1 MTVRFLHLFPNQLGL
16 NGERGNLDALVARLK
31 WSGIESTV
39 QEFDGSGSI
48 ASNIDAVFIGS
59 GTLAGALEALE
70 LVQGQAAKLR
80 ELAADGVSF
89 LALGLGWE
97 ILGESIELLD
107 GRSVAGAG
115 IFPSRSQRVA
125 NRASSESYGFD
136 QAGNLTTGYSNHSS
150 EIELLGTAQPLVML
164 KAGFGNSSSKSAK
177 EVPGEG
183 LFDGNLMAARL
194 NGPLLPMNPHLA
206 DQFLAIVANKSGF
219 SYEQLSAEAK
229 IADDYAGM
237 ARAELKQRLTR

>member
-1 MTVRFLHLFPNQLGL
+1 MTVRFLHLFPAQLSL
-16 NGERGNLDALVARLK
+16 NGETGNLDALVARLK

-39 QEFDGSGSI
+39 EEFDASGSI
-48 ASNIDAVFIGS
+48 ASSIDAVFIGS

-70 LVQGQAAKLR
+70 LIEGQASKLR
-80 ELAADGVSF
+80 ELAADGVPF

-107 GRSVAGAG
+107 GRTVAGVG

-125 NRASSESYGFD
+125 IRASSESYGYD
-136 QAGNLTTGYSNHSS
+136 QSGNLTTGYANHSS
-150 EIELLGTAQPLVML
+150 EIELLNTAQPLISL
-164 KAGFGNSSSKSAK
+164 QSGFGNSSSKSAK

-183 LFDGNLMAARL
+183 LLDENLMAARL

-206 DQFLAIVANKSGF
+206 DQFLYIVAKKSGF
-219 SYEQLSAEAK
+219 SYEQTSAEAK
-229 IADDYAGM
+229 IADEYSAM
-237 ARAELKQRLTR
+237 ARAELKQRLAR

>member
-1 MTVRFLHLFPNQLGL
+1 MTIRFLHLFPSQLGL
-16 NGERGNLDALVARLK
+16 NGESGNLDALVARLK
-31 WSGIESTV
+31 WAGVESKIE
-39 QEFDGSGSI
+39 EFDGSGSI

-70 LVQGQAAKLR
+70 LVEGQALKLR
-80 ELAADGVSF
+80 ELATDGVPF

-107 GRSVAGAG
+107 GRTVAGVG

-125 NRASSESYGFD
+125 IRASSESYGYD
-136 QAGNLTTGYSNHSS
+136 QSGNLTTGYANHSS
-150 EIELLGTAQPLVML
+150 EIELLNNAQPLISL
-164 KAGFGNSSSKSAK
+164 KSGFGNSSSKSAR

-183 LFDGNLMAARL
+183 LLDGNLMAARL

-206 DQFLAIVANKSGF
+206 DQFLAIAAKKSGF
-219 SYEQLSAEAK
+219 SYQQVSEEAK
-229 IADDYAGM
+229 IADEYAAI
-237 ARAELKQRLTR
+237 ARAELSQRLTR

>member
-1 MTVRFLHLFPNQLGL
+1 MMVRFLHLFPSQLGL

-70 LVQGQAAKLR
+70 LVQGQAAKLS
-80 ELAADGVSF
+80 ELADDGVPF

-107 GRSVAGAG
+107 GRTVAGIG

-125 NRASSESYGFD
+125 NRASSESYGYD
-136 QAGNLTTGYSNHSS
+136 QSGNLTTGYSNHSS
-150 EIELLGTAQPLVML
+150 EIELLNTAEPLITL
-164 KAGFGNSSSKSAK
+164 EAGFGNSSIRSAR

-183 LFDGNLMAARL
+183 LLVENLMAARL
-194 NGPLLPMNPHLA
+194 NGPVLAMNPHLA
-206 DQFLAIVANKSGF
+206 DKFLAIVAKRSGF
-219 SYEQLSAEAK
+219 TYENNSAEAK
-229 IADDYAGM
+229 VADAYAAK
-237 ARAELKQRLTR
+237 ARAELRDRLAR

>member
-1 MTVRFLHLFPNQLGL
+1 MTIRFLHLFPSQLGL
-16 NGERGNLDALVARLK
+16 NGETGNLDALVARLK
-31 WSGIESTV
+31 WSGVESRV

-70 LVQGQAAKLR
+70 LVESQASKLR
-80 ELAADGVSF
+80 ELAAEGIPF

-107 GRSVAGAG
+107 GRTVAGVG

-125 NRASSESYGFD
+125 KRASSESYGYD
-136 QAGNLTTGYSNHSS
+136 QSGNLTTGYANHSS
-150 EIELLGTAQPLVML
+150 EIELLSNALPLISL
-164 KAGFGNSSSKSAK
+164 KSGFGNSSSKSAR

-183 LFDGNLMAARL
+183 LIYGNLMAARL

-206 DQFLAIVANKSGF
+206 DQFLAIVAKKSGF
-219 SYEQLSAEAK
+219 KYEQVSAEAK
-229 IADDYAGM
+229 IADEYAAM

>member
-1 MTVRFLHLFPNQLGL
+1 MTVRFLHLFPSQLGL
-16 NGERGNLDALVARLK
+16 NGERGNLDALIARLK

-48 ASNIDAVFIGS
+48 TSSFDAVFIGS

-80 ELAADGVSF
+80 ELAADGVPF

-107 GRSVAGAG
+107 DKSVAGVG
-115 IFPSRSQRVA
+115 VFPSRSRRVA
-125 NRASSESYGFD
+125 NRASNESYGFD

-150 EIELLGTAQPLVML
+150 EIELLGTAQPLVLL
-164 KAGFGNSSSKSAK
+164 KAGFGNSSSKSAR

-183 LFDGNLMAARL
+183 LLDGNLLAARL

-206 DQFLAIVANKSGF
+206 DQFLAIVAKKSGF

-229 IADDYAGM
+229 IADEYSAR
-237 ARAELKQRLTR
+237 ARAEIKQRLTR

>member
-1 MTVRFLHLFPNQLGL
+1 MTVRFLHLFPSQLGL
-16 NGERGNLDALVARLK
+16 NGERGNLDALIARLK

-48 ASNIDAVFIGS
+48 TSSFDAVFIGS

-80 ELAADGVSF
+80 ELAADGVPF

-107 GRSVAGAG
+107 GKSVAGVG
-115 IFPSRSQRVA
+115 VFPSRSRRVA
-125 NRASSESYGFD
+125 NRASSESYGYD
-136 QAGNLTTGYSNHSS
+136 QSGNLTAGYANHSS
-150 EIELLGTAQPLVML
+150 EIELLNNAQPLISL
-164 KAGFGNSSSKSAK
+164 KSGFGNSSSKSAR

-183 LFDGNLMAARL
+183 LIDGNLMAARL

-206 DQFLAIVANKSGF
+206 DQFLAIVAKKCGF
-219 SYEQLSAEAK
+219 KYQQVSVEAK
-229 IADDYAGM
+229 IADEYAAM